1 MSDLSAFNDAINKR
15 AGRKLLPSIA
25 VSIFLIL
32 IVWGSLR
39 YEKWLF
45 AALVAIFIVLALRE
59 IARAFS
65 SAGIYISHLALSVAT
80 CGIIYATWVGS
91 AGGLAV
97 ATAIAFPWLMVF
109 LLPRGLEKFVV
120 NAAASTLSLMYLP
133 FLAGFLILLARPST
147 GLERVITFIIL
158 VGCND
163 TFAYLTGILFGK
175 HPLVPS
181 ISPKKTWEGL
191 IGAFIF
197 TLIGGTLAFHYV
209 MHMHWWIGL
218 FAGAMIVATAT
229 SGDLIES
236 ALKRNLSLKDMGSIL
251 PGHGGVMDRVDSIL
265 LSAPAMWLAFEIVK
279 RYL

>member
-236 ALKRNLSLKDMGSIL
+236 ALKRNLSLKDMGSLL